1 MILSRTTQTEY
12 EEIFDILCEN
22 ARWLES
28 KGIFQWPLD
37 WLQSNQEEIRSS
49 VNSGLYFK
57 VEIDNHIAGIVEIT
71 ERPDE
76 IWAGDESQALYIHK
90 LAIRR
95 KYSNQCLGREI
106 LELIAKLANNQEKEY
121 LRLDCVAHNTK
132 LRQYYESFGFKFIKE
147 INAGVVNLA
156 LYQCAIKG

>member
-1 MILSRTTQTEY
+1 MFLDQATHTEY
-12 EEIFDILCEN
+12 DEIFDILCEN

-37 WLQSNQEEIRSS
+37 WLHSNQDEIRSS
-49 VNSGLYFK
+49 INSGLYFK
-57 VEIDNHIAGIVEIT
+57 VEIDNHIAGVVELT
-71 ERPDE
+71 QSPDE
-76 IWAGDESQALYIHK
+76 VWGGEDLPALYIHK

-95 KYSNQCLGREI
+95 QYSNQSLGRGI
-106 LELIAKLANNQEKEY
+106 LDLIAKLASQQGLEY

-132 LRQYYESFGFKFIKE
+132 LRDYYESYGFKYINE